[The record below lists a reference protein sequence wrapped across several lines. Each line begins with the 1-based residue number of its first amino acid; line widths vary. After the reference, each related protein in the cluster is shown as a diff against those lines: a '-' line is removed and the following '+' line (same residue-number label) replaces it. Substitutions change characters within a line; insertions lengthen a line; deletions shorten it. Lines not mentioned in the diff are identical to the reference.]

1 MLPINLIR
9 PLIMEDDRKSE
20 RFQIPAL
27 PSRYRITRA
36 RGSINLVSQLPKH
49 TGDWGGIDY
58 FGGAIERVGE
68 I

>member
-1 MLPINLIR
+1 VLPINLIR
-9 PLIMEDDRKSE
+9 SLIVEDDCKSE
-20 RFQIPAL
+20 RFQRLAL
-27 PSRYRITRA
+27 PSRCRITRA
-36 RGSINLVSQLPKH
+36 RGSINLVSQLSKH